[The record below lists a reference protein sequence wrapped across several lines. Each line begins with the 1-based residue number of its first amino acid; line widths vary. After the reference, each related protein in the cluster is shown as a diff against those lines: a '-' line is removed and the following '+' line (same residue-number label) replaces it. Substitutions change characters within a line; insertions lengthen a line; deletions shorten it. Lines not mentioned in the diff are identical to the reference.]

1 MEKRTAGRRRV
12 EPGPTAGRV
21 AANLRHLRG
30 RVTLSELSQRMAKA
44 GRPIL
49 PSGLSKIEQGDR
61 SVDVDDLMALAVAL
75 GVSPNRLL
83 LTEQARDDHE
93 IALTEHVRQSEANA
107 WRWASGERSLQE
119 NGEFLWQELDF
130 PRANRPHV
138 PPEPTSGEMDHLRK
152 TGNLNA
158 LTEGYRRARGAGVT
172 PSQIQAHVQTLAT
185 MEDLA
190 SLAQL
195 TSLAQKIAE
204 HGPRNTEPSPLY
216 LPPAEDGGDGER

>member
-30 RVTLSELSQRMAKA
+30 SVTLSELSQRMAKA

-107 WRWASGERSLQE
+107 WRWASGEQALQRK
-119 NGEFLWQELDF
+119 GAFLWQELEF
-130 PRANRPHV
+130 PRTNRPHV
-138 PPEPTSGEMDHLRK
+138 PPEPTSGEMDDLRK

-185 MEDLA
+185 MEDLV
-190 SLAQL
+190 
-195 TSLAQKIAE
+195 SLAQKIAQ
-204 HGPRNTEPSPLY
+204 HGPRNTEPFQLP
-216 LPPAEDGGDGER
+216 LPPAEEGSDGER